1 MISSGRFVLGEECAP
16 FRITKYRPV
25 NGKMTPQD
33 IYVHAIKVPLKQLR
47 QRLLNKQLKYMRLT
61 PETEINAMRE
71 HVEERLAALDC
82 DSRSREELCQQ
93 LFRYERSRGLC
104 MWNDHATILKMGFIM
119 ITTHV
124 MYALVFYTDEE
135 FQQLNP

>member
-71 HVEERLAALDC
+71 HVEERLAALDVIHGHGRSFANSSFAMRDQEAYAC
-82 DSRSREELCQQ
+82 GMTMQQSSKWDSS
-93 LFRYERSRGLC
+93 
-104 MWNDHATILKMGFIM
+104 
-119 ITTHV
+119 
-124 MYALVFYTDEE
+124 
-135 FQQLNP
+135 